1 MKAIMTV
8 IGADCIGIVAQVS
21 TLLAAMKVN
30 ILDMSQTIM
39 DGLFTMTMLVDT
51 EKSEQKLEDIRSKGV
66 DENFLPKIFD
76 RFYRLDTDRNR
87 NLSSSGLGLSIVKE
101 AVSLHGHTIKAKNHP
116 KGGLQFIFRL

>member
-21 TLLAAMKVN
+21 TLLAEMNVN

-51 EKSEQKLEDIRSKGV
+51 EKSEQKLEDIRSALDAKGA
-66 DENFLPKIFD
+66 EMGLKIRIQRAD
-76 RFYRLDTDRNR
+76 
-87 NLSSSGLGLSIVKE
+87 
-101 AVSLHGHTIKAKNHP
+101 
-116 KGGLQFIFRL
+116 IFTAMHRI

>member
-51 EKSEQKLEDIRSKGV
+51 EKSEQKLEDIRSALDAKGA
-66 DENFLPKIFD
+66 EMGLKIRIQRAD
-76 RFYRLDTDRNR
+76 
-87 NLSSSGLGLSIVKE
+87 
-101 AVSLHGHTIKAKNHP
+101 
-116 KGGLQFIFRL
+116 IFTAMHRI

>member
-21 TLLAAMKVN
+21 TLLAKMNVN

-51 EKSEQKLEDIRSKGV
+51 EKSEHKLEDIRSALDAKGA
-66 DENFLPKIFD
+66 EMGLKIRIQRAD
-76 RFYRLDTDRNR
+76 
-87 NLSSSGLGLSIVKE
+87 
-101 AVSLHGHTIKAKNHP
+101 
-116 KGGLQFIFRL
+116 IFTAMHRI